1 MAGFAWLIQLS
12 KARSENKTTPPPKLK
27 FKKKLKS
34 SPQTNQACRNLQSAW
49 PASSHRETSVGS
61 GQAWHQN
68 NQILYPERGRDGPT
82 LTRHSQEWV
91 LKSDHWH
98 GRKTGGKIL
107 QRSQAVRVPGP
118 PLQLHL
124 FSVGYFPRY
133 WRENA
138 SFQLLIITAV
148 SPCLVIT
155 VIIIIIVNIVEF
167 SCNNR
172 ILRALACTNPINP
185 HTPKKLTCTFSH
197 TFNHQIP
204 PKFQSTPCCTQA
216 HI

>member
-1 MAGFAWLIQLS
+1 MLIEFKIILFRYTFVYSYFWDSFANFSINIFSLLL
-12 KARSENKTTPPPKLK
+12 A
-27 FKKKLKS
+27 
-34 SPQTNQACRNLQSAW
+34 
-49 PASSHRETSVGS
+49 
-61 GQAWHQN
+61 
-68 NQILYPERGRDGPT
+68 
-82 LTRHSQEWV
+82 